1 MPDTTNNEGY
11 LVQLRSPEGD
21 NVYPIISAEMIKD
34 SDGSTYDLSGLKEAV
49 DGMGTTYATKTEL
62 EAVSADVEECFQS
75 VSEGKALIAA
85 AVTDRGVPTAATDS
99 FQTMANNIAQIS
111 AYVGYGYNVTIV
123 DNNNNP
129 VPNQTVQCT
138 TNGSSYTTNSSGQIT
153 TQIDSTSASLTFTW
167 STSSTAAQTGTQ
179 IDGSLYGTTNITT
192 IHSYTAS
199 INGTVGQ
206 ITTGRTNTTIST
218 SSQSSLGDY
227 CVNVSAAT
235 GNYVT
240 IGTRQYLITHTD
252 SSNVYVA
259 LRYWEEST
267 QFGSNTAYS
276 GSTIANKCTTWY
288 NDNVPALWKTN
299 ADAFNVVTVAGV
311 TAKCFIPAY
320 TWVNGGWPYFNNIDR
335 RIFTDSSGHPYAWWT
350 STAGPSGYM
359 WRVDDDGNLSN
370 SNPGS
375 TYGFR
380 PCLAIK
386 RSLFTS

>member
-11 LVQLRSPEGD
+11 LIQLRSPEGD

-34 SDGSTYDLSGLKEAV
+34 KDGNVYNLP
-49 DGMGTTYATKTEL
+49 EL
-62 EAVSADVEECFQS
+62 FQS

-129 VPNQTVQCT
+129 VPNQLVQCT

-153 TQIDSTSASLTFTW
+153 TQIDSASASLTFTW
-167 STSSTAAQTGTQ
+167 STSSTAQTGTQ
-179 IDGSLYGTTNITT
+179 IDGSLYRTTNITT

-206 ITTGRTNTTIST
+206 LTTGRTTTTINT

-227 CVNVSAAT
+227 YVNVSAAT

-240 IGTRQYLITHTD
+240 IGTRQYLITHVD

-259 LRYWEEST
+259 LRYWEENVE
-267 QFGSNTAYS
+267 FNFYYNNTAYS
-276 GSTIANKCTTWY
+276 ASDIRKKCTTWY
-288 NDNVPALWKTN
+288 NNDGKVPKTWKNTAN
-299 ADAFNVVTVAGV
+299 AFNDVTVEGV
-311 TAKCFIPAY
+311 TAKCFIPTYDMA
-320 TWVNGGWPYFNNIDR
+320 NGGWSYFRIDSR
-335 RIFTDSSGHPYAWWT
+335 RVFTDSSGSAQFWWLA
-350 STAGPSGYM
+350 TAYDSKLVWTVNRGGRLVNGGPGGA
-359 WRVDDDGNLSN
+359 D
-370 SNPGS
+370 
-375 TYGFR
+375 GFR